1 MKSLTEKLSSFRKYA
16 WIAVFIFMMIW
27 ASYQYLYSK
36 TVFTAADCKSEYTVE
51 NGSVSVEEGDAAGSM
66 IYGHEVY
73 ISKGQHKVIIDGYNE
88 SEDGNSFDLYSVSHD
103 KEYAKGVYRP
113 GEAIKLTLDEPIKDM
128 EVRVFYEDK
137 GKASVSKVTITRIN
151 TFANYFIVFIAIAL
165 ATAVAILLWIWRE
178 KKASKIICK
187 ILEAV
192 AVVGFILFQYLFV
205 EALYNGNTLFDAEVF
220 SFLAKER
227 PGYYVI
233 ANLAGL
239 ALLNVILLMA
249 VKLYSIYVPLG
260 VLLTGV
266 FSLVG
271 YNYYE
276 MRGEAFTFA
285 QLQMAGEAAK
295 VVGGYNIVIPRLFWI
310 SLVVSVLLA
319 LLLWKKPVTSN
330 LYVRL
335 AVLGVSVLSFGLY
348 LHNLDDFIVKREGEK
363 VVLNP
368 QEYYTS
374 NGYFVGT
381 MKALPREIQAPDGYS
396 EEYVQGFIA
405 DNGIGAT
412 VFDGEKPDIIYIQ
425 CESLYDMSKIYD
437 CKWNS
442 DPLNYL
448 HELDENYY
456 VGDLISP
463 QAGGGTL
470 NVEYEMLTG
479 YRHSNTG
486 GFPLNNQIK
495 EGEPSLVSIMNDM
508 GYETVGLHT
517 NTGAFYDRRTGY
529 GYLGFDRMIFS
540 EELGETPEEYMTGQ
554 WANDLYAYISLI
566 DDYNKRD
573 TSKPYFAHVVTT
585 QNHGGYD
592 YTFHG
597 GIDIDMDTDI
607 PENQELKNYL
617 NLEEVSMEALKALL
631 EYFSAVDNHVIIVF
645 WGDHCPALRYFG
657 VDPTTNEEII
667 QEYQTPI
674 LVWNNYGAEFDFGAD
689 VAAYRFT
696 PMFLQQLG
704 MATDP
709 YMNYVATAD
718 VPTMVSGNICIDPET
733 DEMIELTDGQKQV
746 LSSMWMLQYD
756 RMYGDKYSLK

>member
-1 MKSLTEKLSSFRKYA
+1 MKSLAEKFSSFKKYIWVA
-16 WIAVFIFMMIW
+16 IFVGMLAY
-27 ASYQYLYSK
+27 ASYQYLFGKIIYSAAECQTEFELAK
-36 TVFTAADCKSEYTVE
+36 DTVTVE
-51 NGSVSVEEGDAAGSM
+51 EEGAAGSI
-66 IYGHEVY
+66 IYGHAVY
-73 ISKGQHKVIIDGYNE
+73 LSKGEYNIVIYGSNKSEENTYDFFSANYDKVYGQ
-88 SEDGNSFDLYSVSHD
+88 
-103 KEYAKGVYRP
+103 GVFEP
-113 GEAIKLTLDEPIKDM
+113 GKKIKITLDEPIKDF
-128 EVRVFYEDK
+128 EVRVFYQGE
-137 GKASVSKVTITRIN
+137 GKASVSRVAITKVN
-151 TFANYFIVFIAIAL
+151 AFVDYLKVFVGIAVATAIAFAL
-165 ATAVAILLWIWRE
+165 YIWRE
-178 KKASKIICK
+178 KKAAKVICK
-187 ILEAV
+187 ILEAI
-192 AVVGFILFQYLFV
+192 AVVGFIIFQYLFI

-227 PGYYVI
+227 AGYYVL
-233 ANLAGL
+233 ANLVGL
-239 ALLNVILLMA
+239 ALLNIIVLMA
-249 VKLYSIYVPLG
+249 VKLYSIYIPLG

-276 MRGEAFTFA
+276 MRGEAFTFS

-295 VVGGYNIVIPRLFWI
+295 VVGGYNIVIPKLFWI
-310 SLVVSVLLA
+310 SLVVSILLA
-319 LLLWKKPVTSN
+319 VLLWKKPVIKKT
-330 LYVRL
+330 YIRM
-335 AVLGVSVLSFGLY
+335 AVLGVATLSFGIY
-348 LHNLDDFIVKREGEK
+348 LHNLDDFIVKKEGET
-363 VVLNP
+363 VVLNL

-381 MKALPREIQAPDGYS
+381 MKALPREVQAPDGYS
-396 EEYVQGFIA
+396 EDYVQTFIA
-405 DNGIGAT
+405 DNGIGASA
-412 VFDGEKPDIIYIQ
+412 FDGEKPDIIYVQ

-437 CKWNS
+437 CKWNA

-448 HELDENYY
+448 HELSEDFY
-456 VGDLISP
+456 VGDLVSP

-486 GFPLNNQIK
+486 GFPLNNQISD
-495 EGEPSLVSIMNDM
+495 GETSLVSIMNDM

-517 NTGAFYDRRTGY
+517 NTGEFYDRRTAY
-529 GYLGFDRMIFS
+529 GNLGFDRMIFS

-566 DDYNKRD
+566 NDYNNRD

-585 QNHGGYD
+585 QNHGAYS
-592 YTFHG
+592 YSFHG
-597 GIDIDMDTDI
+597 GVEIDMNTDI
-607 PENQELKNYL
+607 PENRELKNYL
-617 NLEEVSMEALKALL
+617 NLEAASMEELRALL

-657 VDPTTNEEII
+657 VNPTSTEEII

-674 LVWNNYGAEFDFGAD
+674 LVWNNYGAEFEFGAD
-689 VAAYRFT
+689 VPAYRFT

-733 DEMIELTDGQKQV
+733 DEMIELTDEQKQV

-756 RMYGDKYSLK
+756 RMYGDKYSVK

>member
-1 MKSLTEKLSSFRKYA
+1 MTEKLGQFRKYIWVA
-16 WIAVFIFMMIW
+16 IFVGLLVY
-27 ASYQYLYSK
+27 ASYQYLFGKIIYSAEECQTEFELSK
-36 TVFTAADCKSEYTVE
+36 
-51 NGSVSVEEGDAAGSM
+51 GSVTVDEDDSAGSI
-66 IYGHEVY
+66 IYGHAVY
-73 ISKGQHKVIIDGYNE
+73 LSAGTYNIVIDGYNE
-88 SEDGNSFDLYSVSHD
+88 SKKENTFDLFSANLD
-103 KEYAKGVYRP
+103 KVYGRGVFKP
-113 GEAIKLTLDEPIKDM
+113 GKKIKLTFDEPIKDL
-128 EVRVFYEDK
+128 EVRVFYGGE
-137 GKASVSKVTITRIN
+137 GKVTVSRVAITKVN
-151 TFANYFIVFIAIAL
+151 TFMDYLKVFLGIAL
-165 ATAVAILLWIWRE
+165 VTASAFALYIWRE
-178 KKASKIICK
+178 KKAAKIICK
-187 ILEAV
+187 ILEGL
-192 AVVGFILFQYLFV
+192 AVVGFIIFQYLFV

-227 PGYYVI
+227 AGYYVL
-233 ANLAGL
+233 ANIVGL
-239 ALLNVILLMA
+239 ALLNIIVLMA
-249 VKLYSIYVPLG
+249 VKLYSIYIPLG
-260 VLLTGV
+260 VLLAGV

-276 MRGEAFTFA
+276 MRGEAFTFS

-330 LYVRL
+330 IYVRL
-335 AVLGVSVLSFGLY
+335 AVLGCSMLSFGLY
-348 LHNLDDFIVKREGEK
+348 LNHLDDFIIKREGET
-363 VVLNP
+363 VVLNL

-396 EEYVQGFIA
+396 EDYVQSFIT

-412 VFDGEKPDIIYIQ
+412 TYEGEKPDIIYIQ

-437 CKWNS
+437 CKWNA

-448 HELDENYY
+448 HELDETYY
-456 VGDLISP
+456 VGDLVSP

-486 GFPLNNQIK
+486 GFPLNNQISD
-495 EGEPSLVSIMNDM
+495 GETSLVSIMNDM

-517 NTGAFYDRRTGY
+517 NTGEFYDRRTAY

-554 WANDLYAYISLI
+554 WANDLYAYVSLI
-566 DDYNKRD
+566 NDYNNRD

-585 QNHGGYD
+585 QNHGAYS
-592 YTFHG
+592 YSFHG
-597 GIDIDMDTDI
+597 GVDIDMNTDI
-607 PENQELKNYL
+607 PENKELKNYL
-617 NLEEVSMEALKALL
+617 NLEAASMEELRALL
-631 EYFSAVDNHVIIVF
+631 EYFSAVDNHVVIVF

-657 VDPTTNEEII
+657 VNPTTTEEII

-674 LVWNNYGAEFDFGAD
+674 LVWNNYGAEFEFGSD
-689 VAAYRFT
+689 VSAYRFT

-733 DEMIELTDGQKQV
+733 DEMIELTDEQKQV